1 MAFQAFD
8 LNADGWLSHEE
19 LHAGILGLD
28 IGLTRDEVSEL
39 VLQVCVARSLLT
51 SRFKHGAAD
60 APVLTARFC
69 TVLWMVFSAG

>member
-1 MAFQAFD
+1 MLAFQAFD

-39 VLQVCVARSLLT
+39 VLQVRRAS
-51 SRFKHGAAD
+51 
-60 APVLTARFC
+60 
-69 TVLWMVFSAG
+69 